1 MVVCA
6 ASSTDHADTET
17 LDNVLKQVHPSSVAQ
32 SPSSHH
38 DDGTNSTINASHRF
52 TLTEILG
59 RITANN
65 FQRANHQ
72 NPRWW
77 SSAPGNP
84 DSNEVLLFSTYSG
97 YCILTEL
104 WLKPL
109 RDPFTRM
116 VVYTSRKIIIRAYLL
131 EPADDNQHNMHHEL
145 HHPSSTSGKSRRNLF
160 CGTHPCAFLLA
171 TTDADPAPAAISTVD
186 PMMADIRRRRAA
198 AAAGKTTI
206 ETLLHGQFPVYESP
220 EYDIVSDSDNLQKFN
235 FPAPGVIAN
244 VITITLV
251 GKNFEQF
258 LGSGYYTCVEQVDC
272 LGIPLDEHNLY

>member
-1 MVVCA
+1 
-6 ASSTDHADTET
+6 
-17 LDNVLKQVHPSSVAQ
+17 
-32 SPSSHH
+32 
-38 DDGTNSTINASHRF
+38 
-52 TLTEILG
+52 
-59 RITANN
+59 
-65 FQRANHQ
+65 
-72 NPRWW
+72 
-77 SSAPGNP
+77 
-84 DSNEVLLFSTYSG
+84 
-97 YCILTEL
+97 
-104 WLKPL
+104 
-109 RDPFTRM
+109 
-116 VVYTSRKIIIRAYLL
+116 
-131 EPADDNQHNMHHEL
+131 
-145 HHPSSTSGKSRRNLF
+145 
-160 CGTHPCAFLLA
+160 LA